1 MRGKIIKAFLGV
13 YLALS
18 MAYGG
23 VRAAYLT
30 AVAAM
35 TPPEEPTTLAVAPSF
50 GQTVLTAPPSLAP
63 TVTPDAGPSPS
74 PSPETLEAPSET
86 PSLTE
91 APPEMPS
98 PSQAPAPEPTPEP
111 SEALAEPP
119 AEEDQETSLDAA
131 PAPEVPSLEDYL
143 SQLHCGGCGRN
154 CLLSSP
160 RCRTGKRKAETYT
173 TEYYTEYGTT
183 DEI

>member
-18 MAYGG
+18 MVYGG
-23 VRAAYLT
+23 IRAAYLT

-35 TPPEEPTTLAVAPSF
+35 APPEEPAVLAAEPSF
-50 GQTVLTAPPSLAP
+50 GQTAVTAQPSLAP
-63 TVTPDAGPSPS
+63 TVTPAPSVEPSATPSAEPAVEPSAAPSPD
-74 PSPETLEAPSET
+74 
-86 PSLTE
+86 
-91 APPEMPS
+91 
-98 PSQAPAPEPTPEP
+98 PEPTPEP
-111 SEALAEPP
+111 SEALTVPP
-119 AEEDQETSLDAA
+119 AEEEQDTSLEAA
-131 PAPEVPSLEDYL
+131 PVPEVPSLEDYL

-173 TEYYTEYGTT
+173 AEYYTEYGTT